1 MKKKS
6 IIAAF
11 LLSVVVVANL
21 SAESARAS
29 VTVKKAG
36 RVAAP
41 RPNTI
46 LSGRGAPSSAIGIE
60 GDFYIDLTTLNF
72 YGPKSATRWLTPVSI
87 KGTDGKSGTSASGT
101 TGAQGSQ
108 GSQGSQGVQ
117 GEIGATGPQGI
128 QGPIGPA
135 GAAGAAGAKGAQGDA
150 GPAGPTGATGP
161 QGPAGAS
168 GGGGGT
174 TGATGP
180 QGATGPAGIT
190 GAKGDTGATGSTG
203 ATGPQGLQGATG
215 ATGSTGLTGPTGA
228 TGPAGAK
235 GDTGLTG
242 PAGATGATGSTG
254 LTGPTGSTGSAGV
267 AGAQGL
273 TGLIGLTGAQG
284 LTGATGPAGA
294 KGDTGA
300 AGQNGVTKV
309 TYGALI
315 FPNISTSGF
324 GTTVNNGAINLA
336 VGKVY
341 SIEAFIHGYQNGG
354 VGFQM
359 MITPR
364 INQVGSGTAPLVLMD
379 YVRGDAV
386 KRNDSTQF
394 EQDAIVRLLID
405 NSAGTTTLRVSFE
418 IAISDS
424 SPLNPYVASGSY
436 FAEEVN
442 QATAQVLS

>member
-6 IIAAF
+6 IIAAC
-11 LLSVVVVANL
+11 LLSVVALPSLNT
-21 SAESARAS
+21 ESATAA
-29 VTVKKAG
+29 VALKKAG

-135 GAAGAAGAKGAQGDA
+135 GATGAKGAQGDA

-267 AGAQGL
+267 AGTQGL
-273 TGLIGLTGAQG
+273 TGLTGLTGAQG

>member
-11 LLSVVVVANL
+11 LLSVVVIANL

-135 GAAGAAGAKGAQGDA
+135 GATGAKGAQGDA

-267 AGAQGL
+267 AGTQGL
-273 TGLIGLTGAQG
+273 TGLTGLTGAQG
-284 LTGATGPAGA
+284 LTGAAGA

-424 SPLNPYVASGSY
+424 SPSNPYVASGSY

>member
-60 GDFYIDLTTLNF
+60 GDFYIDLATLNF

-108 GSQGSQGVQ
+108 GSPGVQGIQ

-135 GAAGAAGAKGAQGDA
+135 GAAGAKGAQGDT

-180 QGATGPAGIT
+180 QGPTGPTGPAGSN

-267 AGAQGL
+267 AGTQGL
-273 TGLIGLTGAQG
+273 TGLTGAQG
-284 LTGATGPAGA
+284 LTGAAGA

-424 SPLNPYVASGSY
+424 SPSNPYVASGSY